1 MKDTSYRWM
10 TKRQAAAALQEYLAE
25 RPAAL
30 QLLRAEL
37 TAHGLDPDPMLDG
50 TTASLIPLWR
60 WIAARL
66 LTQPPELSPAATAP
80 PELAEPERPSWA
92 RYASGLNPATPAFV
106 VALLDGLVSYLG
118 HVITAAAPD
127 AAWQVGYHRIKAY
140 HLQNH
145 PVLTSPHTD
154 MEIFLPVFVTVI
166 ANRLRSGMDPLR
178 EDQFSSYAGTVITGL
193 RGEENDAVAAPAASE
208 PLVEVDVY
216 DEVFDVGLRED
227 LAHEHSRMMDRM
239 ITELRAQPGVAS
251 AFREDREV
259 LLVGAPEWTVGEL
272 EQWLLAWIRR
282 HVRDLG

>member
-66 LTQPPELSPAATAP
+66 LTQP
-80 PELAEPERPSWA
+80 
-92 RYASGLNPATPAFV
+92 
-106 VALLDGLVSYLG
+106 
-118 HVITAAAPD
+118 PD

-272 EQWLLAWIRR
+272 EQWLLAWSRR